1 MEPALRGIETEAE
14 DLGGFFAPQAFELA
28 EHEDLAILGREGF
41 ERALEQGPLLET
53 RGLRLRRPGFV
64 GEAGFLA
71 EGVDRV
77 VTGRLARAEPAV
89 PDGGMPRDG
98 EEPRAG
104 GLLHAGLRGPAEGRE
119 EGLLEHVLGVRLVA
133 YERPQVPEDGR
144 LMTPH
149 EAMER
154 GLLAPR
160 DTREQL
166 GIAQLPCG

>member
-53 RGLRLRRPGFV
+53 RGLRFRRPGFV

-77 VTGRLARAEPAV
+77 VTGRLAGAEPAV
-89 PDGGMPRDG
+89 ADGGMPPDG

-104 GLLHAGLRGPAEGRE
+104 GLLDAGLRGPAEGRE

-133 YERPQVPEDGR
+133 HERPQVAEDGC
-144 LMTPH
+144 LVTPH

-154 GLLAPR
+154 GLLAAR
-160 DTREQL
+160 DAREQL
-166 GIAQLPCG
+166 GVAQLPWG